1 MPRYQGLTP
10 ASRTAS
16 ERARASSRKSGTRC
30 EVALAAAL
38 RRLRLSPS
46 LCVAA
51 LPGRP
56 DLVFARQ
63 RLAVFC
69 DGDFW
74 HGRGLAR
81 RLARL
86 AEGHNPGYW
95 VEKIR
100 GNVSRDRRNRRL
112 LRDSGWTVL
121 RFWETDILRDPSLI
135 ASRIARSLRP
145 APGRSA
151 SRPGRGRGRS
161 APKGPA
167 GGGGGPARASRRGA
181 GGSSR

>member
-1 MPRYQGLTP
+1 MPRYQGLSP
-10 ASRTAS
+10 ASRAAS
-16 ERARASSRKSGTRC
+16 ERARASSKKAGTRC
-30 EVALAAAL
+30 EVALGAAL
-38 RRLRLSPS
+38 RRLRLAPV

-74 HGRGLAR
+74 HGRNLAR
-81 RLARL
+81 RLERL
-86 AEGHNPGYW
+86 AAGHNAGYW

-100 GNVSRDRRNRRL
+100 ANVARDRRNRRL
-112 LRDSGWTVL
+112 LRGAGWTVL
-121 RFWETDILRDPSLI
+121 RFWETDILRDPALI

-145 APGRSA
+145 APGRA
-151 SRPGRGRGRS
+151 AARPGRGRGRS
-161 APKGPA
+161 GPPP
-167 GGGGGPARASRRGA
+167 PAARPGL
-181 GGSSR
+181 